1 MKKFLVGSI
10 LAMAALIF
18 FSPSFEVKAAE
29 CGTSGKVVLHY
40 YKYDQDYSSA
50 GIWTWDNGSNGSVDA
65 VPVLNGAADEEGFG
79 IIEIC
84 IDLDAADMTN
94 IIPISQN
101 IDQDSRWD
109 FRERADGSHLQYDV
123 TDIKDGTVA
132 EKHIYFIS
140 GGNEGDQFFEAP
152 EGLGLKVVVYF
163 DPKAV
168 VNPALYDPWSV
179 WSWQNGT
186 GGSDSGID
194 LVTFERSLNVGVSVK
209 DKVMYAPMRVAFIK
223 TAEDGSPDGSGFI
236 VRTDEWDK
244 QCPDDLFL
252 PSDKTMGSGVQVFH
266 YIGGQCEVITDG
278 ATFMSQVATAV
289 EDNSIPVFLPFDF
302 MNGSGTFAHDFKNL
316 YVALSLKTPM
326 ATIESGLVVRDS
338 EGNELAYTLESKG
351 DPIKTFKVILDE
363 EVSADTQIVLDLVIE
378 DEVAS
383 TIDVDMPNQGPSIRF
398 NKKADF
404 VIGANE
410 KLDINNYIN
419 VSQIVDDRDHL
430 TVEDLTI
437 ETRGSKLLPG
447 TMEVVLSATDS
458 HGNTTEEVFEF
469 KVTGVSYA
477 LVGGLVVILGVLI
490 FVLRRKKK

>member
-1 MKKFLVGSI
+1 
-10 LAMAALIF
+10 
-18 FSPSFEVKAAE
+18 
-29 CGTSGKVVLHY
+29 
-40 YKYDQDYSSA
+40 
-50 GIWTWDNGSNGSVDA
+50 
-65 VPVLNGAADEEGFG
+65 
-79 IIEIC
+79 
-84 IDLDAADMTN
+84 
-94 IIPISQN
+94 
-101 IDQDSRWD
+101 
-109 FRERADGSHLQYDV
+109 
-123 TDIKDGTVA
+123 
-132 EKHIYFIS
+132 
-140 GGNEGDQFFEAP
+140 
-152 EGLGLKVVVYF
+152 
-163 DPKAV
+163 
-168 VNPALYDPWSV
+168 
-179 WSWQNGT
+179 
-186 GGSDSGID
+186 
-194 LVTFERSLNVGVSVK
+194 
-209 DKVMYAPMRVAFIK
+209 
-223 TAEDGSPDGSGFI
+223 
-236 VRTDEWDK
+236 
-244 QCPDDLFL
+244 
-252 PSDKTMGSGVQVFH
+252 
-266 YIGGQCEVITDG
+266 
-278 ATFMSQVATAV
+278 
-289 EDNSIPVFLPFDF
+289 